1 MGHLTV
7 KQREQCVHLHCC
19 TVLYSF
25 ATCSRW
31 SSACAWLQAVLGA
44 IYVDGGWQESRKV
57 YLSHFAM
64 SPDIREA
71 LAEYGCKS
79 VLDMTHSEK
88 VQKAMP
94 KSAIRMK
101 AYLMSQKETKARR
114 SKQ

>member
-1 MGHLTV
+1 M
-7 KQREQCVHLHCC
+7 KQKDQCVFPHCHAALC
-19 TVLYSF
+19 IS
-25 ATCSRW
+25 ATCSIW
-31 SSACAWLQAVLGA
+31 CSACAWLQAVLGA

-57 YLSHFAM
+57 FLSHFAM

-101 AYLMSQKETKARR
+101 AYLMSQKETKARK